1 MFSYMRTQFQVDF
14 YLELI
19 IAKVSHCTTFVI
31 LYLILRLID
40 EHLYWTFMCT
50 VCIKFSIIIGLVRTA
65 LVNIPLDLNYL
76 QFNEDL
82 GDSGDRISVSSNADY
97 HGFWIRYY
105 CAYQI
110 LCKISKNVVRFYF
123 PHVIFQILGIIRL
136 DFWKAP
142 LQLEGKHYHSIFS
155 SSSNNRYYV

>member
-19 IAKVSHCTTFVI
+19 IVKVSHCTTFVI

-40 EHLYWTFMCT
+40 EHLSMIFMCT
-50 VCIKFSIIIGLVRTA
+50 VCIKFPILIGLVRTA

-82 GDSGDRISVSSNADY
+82 GDSVDAISVSSNADY

-110 LCKISKNVVRFYF
+110 LSKISKFIGSIS
-123 PHVIFQILGIIRL
+123 HVL
-136 DFWKAP
+136 
-142 LQLEGKHYHSIFS
+142 FS
-155 SSSNNRYYV
+155 KF

>member
-1 MFSYMRTQFQVDF
+1 MKIKTKENIIKFCSPRLEETWLMCSYMRTQFQVDF

-19 IAKVSHCTTFVI
+19 IAKVSHCTTFGI

-40 EHLYWTFMCT
+40 EHVSMILMCT
-50 VCIKFSIIIGLVRTA
+50 VCIKFSILIGLVRTA

-82 GDSGDRISVSSNADY
+82 GDSGDAISVSSNADY

-105 CAYQI
+105 CAYGI
-110 LCKISKNVVRFYF
+110 LGNMSKYNSNIDRFYF
-123 PHVIFQILGIIRL
+123 PYVIF
-136 DFWKAP
+136 
-142 LQLEGKHYHSIFS
+142 
-155 SSSNNRYYV
+155 